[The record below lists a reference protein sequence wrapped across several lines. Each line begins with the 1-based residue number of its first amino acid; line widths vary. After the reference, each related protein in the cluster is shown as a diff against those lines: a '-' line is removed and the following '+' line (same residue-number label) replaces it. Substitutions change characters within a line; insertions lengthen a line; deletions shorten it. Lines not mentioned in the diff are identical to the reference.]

1 MPLRQEP
8 ALTEPE
14 SDNQVIW
21 RYLSYPKLLSLLG
34 STEIRFTRADQ
45 FADPLEGYLPRN
57 TMLEWAEQAQQKNR
71 ETAKA
76 WDWGDEIDL
85 VEGLLE
91 KNPFELI
98 QHHRKLAFVSCWNAD
113 SEEKEKL
120 WKQYTP
126 GGKGVVI
133 KSTVGRL
140 KEAIQDIKSEHLS
153 IGEVQYRDFE
163 EGQASFFMDF
173 IQQPFA
179 YKDTEYAD
187 EREIRAIV
195 FEKGFNQDEYGF
207 LRWQEIVDNEADYRD
222 YLRDSK
228 PVSFRQRSEYRDK
241 PVTTAVHIEKLIM
254 EIRISPFGSSWQRK
268 TLESVLSNQFELSID
283 VEESSLDVETGSS
296 KPAVDVNPDQ
306 LYSEISDKDFLTL
319 EDLANINYDADW

>member
-1 MPLRQEP
+1 MPPMQEP
-8 ALTEPE
+8 ALIEPE

-45 FADPLEGYLPRN
+45 FTDPLEGYLPLN
-57 TMLEWAEQAQQKNR
+57 TMLEWAEQAQQENQ
-71 ETAKA
+71 ETAKT

-85 VEGLLE
+85 AEGLLE
-91 KNPFELI
+91 KNPFEVI
-98 QHHRKLAFVSCWNAD
+98 QHQRKLGFVSCWNAD
-113 SEEKEKL
+113 PEEKEKL
-120 WKQYTP
+120 WRQYTP

-140 KEAIQDIKSEHLS
+140 KKAIQDIKFEHLS

-163 EGQASFFMDF
+163 EGQSSCFRDF

-207 LRWQEIVDNEADYRD
+207 LRWQEIVDDEADYRN
-222 YLRDSK
+222 YRRDSK
-228 PVSFRQRSEYRDK
+228 PVSFGQKSEYRDK
-241 PVTTAVHIEKLIM
+241 PVTTEVNIEKLIM

-268 TLESVLSNQFELSID
+268 ALESVLSDEFKLSIN
-283 VEESSLDVETGSS
+283 VEESSLAVETEPN
-296 KPAVDVNPDQ
+296 KPSVNVDPDQ

-319 EDLANINYDADW
+319 EDLAKVNYDVDW